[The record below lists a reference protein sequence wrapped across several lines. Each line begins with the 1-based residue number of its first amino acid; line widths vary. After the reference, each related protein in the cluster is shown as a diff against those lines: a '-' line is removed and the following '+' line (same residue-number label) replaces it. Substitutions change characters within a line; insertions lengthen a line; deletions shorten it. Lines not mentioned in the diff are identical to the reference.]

1 MLYNS
6 QRKDIMFAIT
16 GITGQVGGAI
26 GRTLLAKGCGVRA
39 VVRDANKAGSW
50 AKQGCEIAVADMYAA
65 KSLETAFDHAEGVFV
80 MLPAYFDPSPDFRES
95 RAAIAAFRSALS
107 EANPP
112 KIVCLS
118 TIGAQ
123 STRPNLLGQ
132 LRILEQELSTLPMPI
147 TFLRPAWFMEN
158 FSWDIPPARETGV
171 IPSFLQPL
179 DKPFPMVATEDIGA
193 TVAELLLDSWVGLR
207 VVELEG
213 PTRVSPQQAAEII
226 GKLLG
231 RQVRMAT
238 VPRDTWESLFLSQ
251 GVKNPTPR
259 IQMLDGFNEGWIEF
273 EGDPRKGGLTL
284 KNVLASMINAE
295 G

>member
-1 MLYNS
+1 
-6 QRKDIMFAIT
+6 MFAVT
-16 GITGQVGGAI
+16 GITGQVGGAVA
-26 GRTLLAKGCGVRA
+26 RTLLAKGCGVRA
-39 VVRDANKAGSW
+39 VVRDTNKAGSW
-50 AKQGCEIAVADMYAA
+50 EKQGCEIAVADMYVA
-65 KSLETAFDHAEGVFV
+65 KSLETAFHDAEGVFV
-80 MLPAYFDPSPDFRES
+80 MLPAYFDPAPDFPES
-95 RAAIAAFRSALS
+95 RAAIAAFRSALF

-123 STRPNLLGQ
+123 SARPNLLGQ
-132 LRILEQELSTLPMPI
+132 LRILEQELSTLPMPV
-147 TFLRPAWFMEN
+147 TFLRPAWYMEN

-179 DKPFPMVATEDIGA
+179 DKLFPMVATEDVGT

-231 RQVRMAT
+231 RQARMET

-251 GVKNPTPR
+251 GMKNPTPR

-273 EGDPRKGGLTL
+273 EGDTRKGRLTL
-284 KNVLASMINAE
+284 KNVLASIIDR
-295 G
+295 